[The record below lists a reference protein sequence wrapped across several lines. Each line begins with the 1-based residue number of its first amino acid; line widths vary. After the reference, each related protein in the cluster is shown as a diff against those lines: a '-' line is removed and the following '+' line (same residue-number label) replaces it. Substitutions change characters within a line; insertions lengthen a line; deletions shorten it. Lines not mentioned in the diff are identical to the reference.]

1 MGVYGALGMV
11 ALAGMA
17 FLKPATASWLYVA
30 AFIVYELWLARRL
43 ASVGHGPAAIGEAP
57 YHFTAEEAEL
67 IGRYRYYFTWPEAA
81 RDAASV
87 LAAVA
92 LSAFLLAPW
101 LTYKMALAQAAFTGV
116 NLFAVAR
123 LTKRVAPLVGLRMS
137 AMRGD
142 RAALRMVELHEPL
155 WAKIRAAN
163 LASPAI
169 EG

>member
-1 MGVYGALGMV
+1 MGVYGALGMLV
-11 ALAGMA
+11 LAGMA

-43 ASVGHGPAAIGEAP
+43 AAAGHGPAATGEAP

-67 IGRYRYYFTWPEAA
+67 IGRYRYYFTWPAGA

-87 LAAVA
+87 LAALG
-92 LSAFLLAPW
+92 LSALLLAPW
-101 LTYKMALAQAAFTGV
+101 LTYKMALVQAAFTGI

-123 LTKRVAPLVGLRMS
+123 LTKRVAPLVGMRLA

-142 RAALRMVELHEPL
+142 REALRVLELHDPL

-163 LASPAI
+163 LAAPAA